1 MLRHILM
8 RWHSFLGLARQRPSW
23 YRDRL
28 REELQERREAVTLL
42 QKLSETADVFYILS
56 RATHDGYPLQQSVP
70 PFRPMRHH
78 MLIYAYM
85 ILKYTSRWLFY
96 RVAAAMACR
105 SASASSEVREVI
117 NPAKNKKIGEVA
129 ARHGLDAV
137 EFERVC
143 CRLRRFWPLFP

>member
-1 MLRHILM
+1 MLRRIVM

-56 RATHDGYPLQQSVP
+56 RATHDGYPLQSVP
-70 PFRPMRHH
+70 PLRSMRH

-85 ILKYTSRWLFY
+85 ILKYTSRCLFY
-96 RVAAAMACR
+96 RVAAMASR
-105 SASASSEVREVI
+105 SANASEVREVI
-117 NPAKNKKIGEVA
+117 NPAKKKKIGEVA
-129 ARHGLDAV
+129 SRHGLDPV

-143 CRLRRFWPLFP
+143 SRLRRFWPLFP

>member
-70 PFRPMRHH
+70 PFRPMRH

-96 RVAAAMACR
+96 RVAAATACR

-129 ARHGLDAV
+129 ARHGLDTV
-137 EFERVC
+137 EFERG
-143 CRLRRFWPLFP
+143 LPLLHDNR